1 MYNFN
6 VMDEFKKI
14 KLSNI
19 IAIGGMIAAGKTTL
33 VNDLAKELNCN
44 VLLEL
49 DDNDNIQKSLLK
61 GLYEKQNIAASV
73 FQLYFFLK
81 RFSNYNEV
89 ANKNLLT
96 IVDRTIFED
105 RLFAHQNMAND
116 PIVFS
121 FYDNMWKEKINE
133 LIYSVG
139 VPKLYIII
147 DISWDLFVERLF
159 KRDRKVETDN
169 FKENEMYFKSL
180 ISNYVDFLEKT
191 CKTYG
196 INYLKLDA
204 NLTNDEKIKL
214 IKNELKRINSI

>member
-33 VNDLAKELNCN
+33 VNDLAKELSCN

-191 CKTYG
+191 CKAYG